1 MKKKF
6 LGKLVAL
13 TLVAAMAFTGCGKQ
27 PEEAKTDD
35 GAATETTETT
45 LDPTAASTQD
55 PTDVNGGG
63 GAAAVIGGAAGGT
76 ASMALTRKVPSV
88 TEK

>member
-45 LDPTAASTQD
+45 ERSRKSPQLRRQHQTAAQSLS
-55 PTDVNGGG
+55 
-63 GAAAVIGGAAGGT
+63 GT
-76 ASMALTRKVPSV
+76 
-88 TEK
+88 